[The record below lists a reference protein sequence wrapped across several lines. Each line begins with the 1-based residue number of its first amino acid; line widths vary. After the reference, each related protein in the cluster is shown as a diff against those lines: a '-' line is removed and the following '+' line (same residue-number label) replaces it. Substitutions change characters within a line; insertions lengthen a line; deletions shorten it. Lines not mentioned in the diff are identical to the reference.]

1 MAVFPSW
8 RRHLGLLVEPTK
20 SLKILGER
28 IRRARKKIGWS
39 QEELAF
45 KTEID
50 RSYMGGIERG
60 QYNLSFSKLCTISR
74 VLKKDLGSLLRGLPE
89 D

>member
-1 MAVFPSW
+1 MNPD
-8 RRHLGLLVEPTK
+8 R

-28 IRRARKKIGWS
+28 IRKIRKRLNLS

-45 KTEID
+45 RTGID

-60 QYNLSFSKLCTISR
+60 QYNVTFSKLCTIAQ
-74 VLKKDLGSLLRGLPE
+74 VLKKDLGNLTRGLPE
-89 D
+89 N

>member
-1 MAVFPSW
+1 MKAD
-8 RRHLGLLVEPTK
+8 K

-28 IRRARKKIGWS
+28 IRRIRKRQGFS

-45 KTEID
+45 QTEID

-60 QYNLSFSKLCTISR
+60 QCNLSFSKLCTIAS
-74 VLKKDLGSLLRGLPE
+74 VLKKDVGSLARGLPE
-89 D
+89 G

>member
-1 MAVFPSW
+1 VAIYSTDAETRWPRVKAD
-8 RRHLGLLVEPTK
+8 K

-28 IRRARKKIGWS
+28 IRRIRKKQGLS

-45 KTEID
+45 QTEID

-60 QYNLSFSKLCTISR
+60 QHNLSFSKLCTIAR
-74 VLKKDLGSLLRGLPE
+74 VLKKDAGSLARGLPE